1 METLLPSEISIMS
14 PPIHYLVQLKIFLR
28 TARMGIVTSYAGLA
42 DGAVSVDG
50 LEIGLIA
57 DLDRT
62 GGRLFWMFTHS
73 F

>member
-1 METLLPSEISIMS
+1 MISTLS
-14 PPIHYLVQLKIFLR
+14 PHRNFDHEPANDVIQLEVFLR
-28 TARMGIVTSYAGLA
+28 AVRMGIVTANTGLA
-42 DGAVSVDG
+42 DGVVSVDG

-62 GGRLFWMFTHS
+62 GSRPFWMLMHS

>member
-1 METLLPSEISIMS
+1 
-14 PPIHYLVQLKIFLR
+14 
-28 TARMGIVTSYAGLA
+28 MGIVTAYAGLA

-50 LEIGLIA
+50 LEIGLIV

-62 GGRLFWMFTHS
+62 GDRLFWMLTHS

>member
-1 METLLPSEISIMS
+1 MRVVATD
-14 PPIHYLVQLKIFLR
+14 
-28 TARMGIVTSYAGLA
+28 AGLA